1 MLIHPYTL
9 EKLIELEAERAVG
22 VCRRELPPRRSR
34 SGGLLRSTG
43 RALQRAG
50 EALESWAAPSGGP
63 AVRHDISCPDGKP
76 Y

>member
-1 MLIHPYTL
+1 MLIHPYTF
-9 EKLIELEAERAVG
+9 EKLIELEAERGLG
-22 VCRRELPPRRSR
+22 VRRHELSPRRSR

-50 EALESWAAPSGGP
+50 EALESWAAPSGCP
-63 AVRHDISCPDGKP
+63 AARRDISCPDGKR

>member
-1 MLIHPYTL
+1 MLTHPYTL
-9 EKLIELEAERAVG
+9 EKLTELEAERRA
-22 VCRRELPPRRSR
+22 RARYQMLPRRR
-34 SGGLLRSTG
+34 PQGNGLLRSTG

-63 AVRHDISCPDGKP
+63 AARHDISCPDGKR